1 MTQSLVSFIRK
12 QLKVKGKSE
21 HSGRGF
27 WVCSVDVSYE
37 ELLKRV
43 KDKAH
48 EWSGQNLIKEEL
60 ITEDG
65 VELRFNP
72 EAFDPFYCGFRLN
85 RDTFGW
91 LNGYTVFFT
100 VPKNC

>member
-48 EWSGQNLIKEEL
+48 EWSGPDQRGA
-60 ITEDG
+60 DY
-65 VELRFNP
+65 RRRCRASFQP
-72 EAFDPFYCGFRLN
+72 
-85 RDTFGW
+85 
-91 LNGYTVFFT
+91 
-100 VPKNC
+100 